1 MPRRLIGGPN
11 RLPTHFCK
19 DGNRVAGSTTHFDP
33 IEGQYVRKCR
43 VCKKKFHAEVVS
55 VDETVQAG
63 LGIQLFKVRR
73 WSDANEE
80 TAQ

>member
-33 IEGQYVRKCR
+33 IAGQYVRKCR
-43 VCKKKFHAEVVS
+43 VCRR
-55 VDETVQAG
+55 
-63 LGIQLFKVRR
+63 QLFKVV
-73 WSDANEE
+73 WDEDDPG
-80 TAQ
+80 